1 MQMVSNKDFLLCK
14 HKERERGAQTRTQGH
29 MFCSHIFLSHFAG
42 ATPVHYASATG
53 NQGILLY
60 LLQECRAEIIVYD
73 INFETPLHYAARRGK
88 MEITSMLIEQFHVD
102 PNIYVP
108 RKVGTPL
115 DAAKTSGQKK
125 VVEYL
130 KSRGGINAKKLDKKR
145 EEELAKEKPA
155 HLEAT
160 LLRNGLLAD
169 SF

>member
-1 MQMVSNKDFLLCK
+1 VCGSVLPITN
-14 HKERERGAQTRTQGH
+14 GTGGV
-29 MFCSHIFLSHFAG
+29 IFFYLG

-53 NQGILLY
+53 NQAILLY
-60 LLQECRAEIIVYD
+60 LLQECRAEVIVYD
-73 INFETPLHYAARRGK
+73 VNYETPLHYAARRGK
-88 MEITSMLIEQFHVD
+88 VEVMSMLIEQFHVD

-125 VVEYL
+125 ALEYL
-130 KSRGGINAKKLDKKR
+130 KSRGATNAKKLDKKR

-160 LLRNGLLAD
+160 LLKNGLLAD